1 MIDMGLQAGPY
12 GKNSTHEPPLSLQVL
27 KDNPHGID
35 LGPLVPS
42 LLERLCTEDKKIH
55 LLWADIPVD
64 IKRLSTDSPTVAK
77 GELLLI
83 GRRHVRSNN
92 SWMHN
97 SHRLVKGKPRW
108 QCLMHPDDLAELSIM
123 DGQQVVISSV
133 AGEVTTQVQASDDMM
148 PGVISVPHGW
158 GHKREGVQLS
168 IASQQEGINM
178 NDLTDDAQYDKL
190 SGNAALNGVPVRVTA
205 A

>member
-1 MIDMGLQAGPY
+1 
-12 GKNSTHEPPLSLQVL
+12 
-27 KDNPHGID
+27 
-35 LGPLVPS
+35 
-42 LLERLCTEDKKIH
+42 
-55 LLWADIPVD
+55 
-64 IKRLSTDSPTVAK
+64 
-77 GELLLI
+77 
-83 GRRHVRSNN
+83 
-92 SWMHN
+92 
-97 SHRLVKGKPRW
+97 
-108 QCLMHPDDLAELSIM
+108 MHPDDLAELSIM
-123 DGQQVVISSV
+123 DGQQVIISSL

>member
-1 MIDMGLQAGPY
+1 
-12 GKNSTHEPPLSLQVL
+12 
-27 KDNPHGID
+27 
-35 LGPLVPS
+35 
-42 LLERLCTEDKKIH
+42 
-55 LLWADIPVD
+55 
-64 IKRLSTDSPTVAK
+64 
-77 GELLLI
+77 
-83 GRRHVRSNN
+83 
-92 SWMHN
+92 
-97 SHRLVKGKPRW
+97 
-108 QCLMHPDDLAELSIM
+108 M